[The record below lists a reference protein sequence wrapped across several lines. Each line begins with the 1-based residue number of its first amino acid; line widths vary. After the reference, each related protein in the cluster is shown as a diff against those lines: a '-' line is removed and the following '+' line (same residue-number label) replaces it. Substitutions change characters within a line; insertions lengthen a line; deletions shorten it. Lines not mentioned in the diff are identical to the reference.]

1 MSTQVLNEQTFAPA
15 NVQRALGGRPAERTM
30 TVGGAAVR
38 WFLLLLLVVGFA
50 VFGWNFAVR
59 VVATTSGVLFLLGY
73 FLLIAL
79 TFAAVSNPRLAP
91 LLGVVYAALMG
102 TWMGAISRVYEQFYD
117 GIVGQ
122 AVFASLSVF
131 AACLV
136 LYGARIVKVT
146 RRFAAVVVGATVGV
160 ALLYLVPGS

>member
-1 MSTQVLNEQTFAPA
+1 
-15 NVQRALGGRPAERTM
+15 M
-30 TVGGAAVR
+30 TIGGAAAR
-38 WFLLLLLVVGFA
+38 SFLLLLLVVGFA
-50 VFGWNFAVR
+50 VFDWNFALR
-59 VVATTSGVLFLLGY
+59 VVATTSGVLFLVGY
-73 FLLIAL
+73 VILLAL
-79 TFAAVSNPRLAP
+79 TFTAVPNPRLAP

-136 LYGARIVKVT
+136 LYVTRIVKVT
-146 RRFAAVVVGATVGV
+146 RRFV
-160 ALLYLVPGS
+160 ARGRGGHGRYRPACTWWPGSSVSSVPIWCSCHTPPRWSSG